1 MKKFVA
7 LFNVNHQ
14 REYLKVNAET
24 KQEAEKIALSTYKDY
39 KREGLI
45 KNYEFVYIWELEEL
59 NK

>member
-24 KQEAEKIALSTYKDY
+24 KQEAEKIALLTYKDY
-39 KREGLI
+39 KQEGLI